1 MYSATAAEL
10 FWDRAAVSDG
20 VVGAD
25 IYRDGLFIGVSEGTS
40 FYDDTRGA
48 GEQYTYEVFAKGSD
62 GSTSIASSVAE

>member
-1 MYSATAAEL
+1 MGSEMCIR
-10 FWDRAAVSDG
+10 DS
-20 VVGAD
+20 